1 MIQNAAI
8 IPLLKDVARQEH
20 QLQLTCDSC
29 ALYSLCLPLGLHRND
44 LLTLDSIIRRSKP
57 LARGQALYKMA
68 DSFDSLFVVRSGAF
82 KTTLTAADGREQIT
96 GFYLPGDLIGMDA
109 IHTGQYQATATAL
122 TSSSVCGL
130 PYDRLQE
137 LSQAIPALQ
146 QQIYNRL
153 SKELSSDKQLLM
165 MLGQKT
171 AMEKLVGFLMSL
183 SRRFEERG
191 YAANRFQLPMSR
203 IDIANHLGLAIETVS
218 RLLTQLSNDSLID
231 CQGKMIELLD
241 KPKLKTLCS

>member
-1 MIQNAAI
+1 MTQNVAI
-8 IPLLKDVARQEH
+8 IPLLVDVARQQH

-29 ALYSLCLPLGLHRND
+29 ALFSLCLPLGLHRDD
-44 LLTLDSIIRRSKP
+44 LQTLDSIIQRSKP
-57 LARGQALYKMA
+57 LARGQRLYKMA
-68 DSFDSLFVVRSGAF
+68 ENFDSLFVVRSGAF

-109 IHTGQYQATATAL
+109 IHTGRYQATAMAL

-130 PYDRLQE
+130 PYNRLQD

-153 SKELSSDKQLLM
+153 SKELASDQQLM
-165 MLGQKT
+165 MALGQKT
-171 AMEKLVGFLMSL
+171 AMEKLVGFLLSL

-191 YAANRFQLPMSR
+191 YAPDSFQLPMSR

-218 RLLTQLSNDSLID
+218 RLLGQLVNDNLIS
-231 CQGKMIELLD
+231 CEGKKIALRD
-241 KPKLKTLCS
+241 KPRLKVMCN

>member
-1 MIQNAAI
+1 MTQNAAI

-20 QLQLTCDSC
+20 QLRLTCESC

-44 LLTLDSIIRRSKP
+44 LQTLDSIIKRSKP
-57 LARGQALYKMA
+57 LTRGQTLYAMA
-68 DSFDSLFVVRSGAF
+68 ENFDSLFVVRSGAF

-96 GFYLPGDLIGMDA
+96 AFYLPGDLIGMDA
-109 IHTGQYQATATAL
+109 IHTGQHQATATAL
-122 TSSSVCGL
+122 TSSSVCAL
-130 PYDRLQE
+130 PYSQLQE

-153 SKELSSDKQLLM
+153 SKELASDKQLLM
-165 MLGQKT
+165 ALGQKT
-171 AMEKLVGFLMSL
+171 AMEKLVGFLLAL

-191 YAANRFQLPMSR
+191 YAANSFQLPMSR

-218 RLLTQLSNDSLID
+218 RLLGQLVNDGLIV
-231 CQGKMIELLD
+231 CEGKMIALRD
-241 KPKLKTLCS
+241 KSRLKILCS